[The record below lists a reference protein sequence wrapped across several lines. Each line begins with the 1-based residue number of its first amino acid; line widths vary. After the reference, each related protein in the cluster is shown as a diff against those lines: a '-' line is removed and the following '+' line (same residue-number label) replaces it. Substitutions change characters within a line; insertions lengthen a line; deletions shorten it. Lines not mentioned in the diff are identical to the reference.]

1 MFEHSGIK
9 LEKCNGGVLGPDVG
23 VCSSFDLKDYQ
34 LEIPYKDVKIDLS
47 DDSRYGYGLNEIA
60 GLSDRCYSNG
70 TVKQEALSPKNIA
83 INQNTYQHFA
93 DATEQLLKQQ
103 ELELDSSDPTNSSVS
118 SSTIKK
124 RKPK

>member
-1 MFEHSGIK
+1 M
-9 LEKCNGGVLGPDVG
+9 
-23 VCSSFDLKDYQ
+23 
-34 LEIPYKDVKIDLS
+34 S

-70 TVKQEALSPKNIA
+70 KVKQEALSPQNIE

-93 DATEQLLKQQ
+93 ETTEQLLKQQ
-103 ELELDSSDPTNSSVS
+103 ELDLDSSNSTVKNY
-118 SSTIKK
+118 KK